1 MLYQFFI
8 ANNMQWIVQFID
20 IISINLFIMQGYE
33 NYKQGYIQIANKMWD
48 KVIIKERKKKE
59 KRKERKKEKKK
70 EEKVYKRRKKEKK

>member
-8 ANNMQWIVQFID
+8 ANNMQWIVRLID
-20 IISINLFIMQGYE
+20 IIPINLFIMQGYE
-33 NYKQGYIQIANKMWD
+33 NYKQKHIQIANKMWN